1 MRAAEGGV
9 RRRTANPTIGFAPHP
24 RARTGVRTARIASW
38 SVSQITSWFVWPSAS
53 GSLGGLLQ
61 RYPMKTRIEALL
73 IKEKAARESWRVG
86 LLWLQPVR
94 LERGL
99 SPDQDEQIRRS
110 FKSHGREPR
119 TAVTGLREVRN
130 APRLRDNLRN
140 RLADQVAR
148 HELLR
153 PLTEQQRNRR
163 GELFLQSNGP
173 KAFSDP
179 DVVESLALT
188 PAQRQ
193 RIRLIQPPAGRFDL
207 PFSLRTRIVR
217 KARVWLPIERRR
229 IGACSPLSGGASGMY

>member
-1 MRAAEGGV
+1 
-9 RRRTANPTIGFAPHP
+9 
-24 RARTGVRTARIASW
+24 
-38 SVSQITSWFVWPSAS
+38 
-53 GSLGGLLQ
+53 
-61 RYPMKTRIEALL
+61 MKTRIEALL
-73 IKEKAARESWRVG
+73 IKEKAARESWRVV

-119 TAVTGLREVRN
+119 TAVTGLWEVGDD
-130 APRLRDNLRN
+130 PRLRDNLRH

-148 HELLR
+148 DELLR

-163 GELFLQSNGP
+163 GELFLQSTGP
-173 KAFSDP
+173 KAFRDP

-207 PFSLRTRIVR
+207 PFFTPNEDRPESTGLAADRTEKNLGLLTAEQRSI
-217 KARVWLPIERRR
+217 
-229 IGACSPLSGGASGMY
+229 